1 MSIEF
6 EYPRDFKG
14 IFIPKEIWL
23 DDELSAIDKFILAEI
38 DSLDVDDSEGCYA
51 SNEYLSKFCKCS
63 VTKVSTSISK
73 LIELGYV
80 RVAKSDGRKR
90 FLKVCLSKFE
100 SQSIKKCKSDYQKM
114 KQSNIDNNIVD
125 EHSDKYSVK
134 NKTLPIGRDDK
145 NFSLSDER
153 EKPKP
158 KTAKER
164 YLDKK
169 ANELKMQAR
178 ILTIA
183 HDKFDKEIA
192 DEVFN
197 GLCYYL
203 AKYTEKTN
211 LIHPIL
217 TDNTLTEIITKLGTF
232 QTDYGDKI
240 VDCPNLIQDMID
252 EFFNTDFGSRTGQ
265 KTNWNLPHFM
275 SDTILN
281 MLSERL
287 K

>member
-100 SQSIKKCKSDYQKM
+100 SQHIKKCKSDYQKM

-125 EHSDKYSVK
+125 EYSDKYSVE

-153 EKPKP
+153 KKPKP
-158 KTAKER
+158 QTAKER

-169 ANELKMQAR
+169 ANELKMQGR
-178 ILTIA
+178 MLTIA

-192 DEVFN
+192 DEIFN